1 MASPKPFQGK
11 VICITGAAQGI
22 GKATANYLADRGATV
37 SLADQSFEKGP
48 AVITGGDTS
57 IGYDGLAMVQRMKMH
72 VDICEPES
80 VKAWIEATVEN
91 FGQIDGCVNNAG
103 QCAPRVFA
111 PITETEMDDWNKV
124 INVNLTGCFNCL
136 KYELKHIVDEG
147 SIVNVASV
155 AGLRG
160 APNMSAYIASKHGV
174 IGLTRTAAHEGAAR
188 KIRVNANILTMSPVL
203 AYRAPI
209 RTQMYD
215 RLVEG
220 GYYPKG
226 ESSLGMLISKL
237 GEPQEVAASI
247 AFFLSDE
254 TKFHTAVIHTVDG
267 GMLK

>member
-1 MASPKPFQGK
+1 MASTKPFQGK

-22 GKATANYLADRGATV
+22 GKATAKYLTDRGATV

-48 AVITGGDTS
+48 PVIIGDGTS
-57 IGYDGLAMVQRMKMH
+57 SDYDGLSTVQILKMH

-91 FGQIDGCVNNAG
+91 FGQINGCVNNAG
-103 QCAPRVFA
+103 VLPRVFA
-111 PITETEMDDWNKV
+111 PITDTEMDDWNKV

-188 KIRVNANILTMSPVL
+188 KIRVNAVCP
-203 AYRAPI
+203 API

>member
-1 MASPKPFQGK
+1 MANTKPFQGK

-22 GKATANYLADRGATV
+22 GKATAKYLTDRGATV

-48 AVITGGDTS
+48 PVIIGDGTS
-57 IGYDGLAMVQRMKMH
+57 SDYDGLSTVQILKMH

-91 FGQIDGCVNNAG
+91 FGQINGCVNNAG
-103 QCAPRVFA
+103 VLPRVFA

-188 KIRVNANILTMSPVL
+188 KIRVNASAYPDPDVRSPGG
-203 AYRAPI
+203 
-209 RTQMYD
+209 
-215 RLVEG
+215 G

>member
-1 MASPKPFQGK
+1 MASTKPFQGK

-22 GKATANYLADRGATV
+22 GKATAKYLTDRGAKV

-48 AVITGGDTS
+48 PCDGTS
-57 IGYDGLAMVQRMKMH
+57 SDYDGLSTVQILKMH

-91 FGQIDGCVNNAG
+91 FGQINGCVNNAG
-103 QCAPRVFA
+103 VLPRVFA

-188 KIRVNANILTMSPVL
+188 KIRVNAVCPCTI
-203 AYRAPI
+203 AWWR
-209 RTQMYD
+209 
-215 RLVEG
+215 G

-226 ESSLGMLISKL
+226 ESSLGMLISRL